1 MKSAKQ
7 DKATGT
13 FNKVKGAIKQN
24 VGKAA
29 SDRSLELEGAGDRL
43 KGKAQVAVGKIK
55 DAANSFKKKTN

>member
-7 DKATGT
+7 DKAIGT

-24 VGKAA
+24 VGKAV

-55 DAANSFKKKTN
+55 DAAKSVRKMSH